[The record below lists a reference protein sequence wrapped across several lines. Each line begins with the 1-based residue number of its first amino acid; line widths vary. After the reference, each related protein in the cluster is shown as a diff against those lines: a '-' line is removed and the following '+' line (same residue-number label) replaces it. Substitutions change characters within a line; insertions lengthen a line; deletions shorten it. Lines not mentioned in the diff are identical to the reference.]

1 MNETLKT
8 KGRPAGGK
16 NLALISLSQLREKL
30 TDTAKIPISIKFA
43 KQMGLA
49 GEEET
54 VCQQQAQSEQPQEK
68 VKVSFSVSEDF

>member
-1 MNETLKT
+1 MNESLKT

-16 NLALISLSQLREKL
+16 NLALITLSQLREKL

-49 GEEET
+49 NDEEMT
-54 VCQQQAQSEQPQEK
+54 PQNQVQVEQTEEK
-68 VKVSFSVSEDF
+68 PKVSFSISEDF